1 MKEFIN
7 HLTAKN
13 IRELSRTSSNM
24 VLANSLSQ
32 TEIDTK
38 DSTYRVWLMAKV
50 STTGPMEPSM
60 RAIFQKA

>member
-38 DSTYRVWLMAKV
+38 DSTYRVWQMAKA